1 MAFDELRTLI
11 ASEVGG
17 GLRPIG
23 KLWNSVKVMRT
34 ILRRNK
40 VVFQSFLNLNLNALT
55 LFF

>member
-11 ASEVGG
+11 ASEGGG

-23 KLWNSVKVMRT
+23 KLWNSVKVIRT

-40 VVFQSFLNLNLNALT
+40 VVFQSFFN
-55 LFF
+55 